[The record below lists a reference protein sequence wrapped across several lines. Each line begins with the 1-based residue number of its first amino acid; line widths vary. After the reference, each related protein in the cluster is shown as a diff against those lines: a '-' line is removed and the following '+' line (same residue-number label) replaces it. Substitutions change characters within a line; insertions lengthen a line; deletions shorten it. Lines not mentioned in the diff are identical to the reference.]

1 MKRYTTKLSNGHI
14 IETSLAHE
22 ASNIQNFDDAQ
33 AFFLSGKAVTAQ
45 EFYAAAQQALDAK
58 LTKKEQTHK
67 KVRVLY
73 GSSAGSYV
81 YKWVELY
88 NPEFLGAQ
96 PARAGEDY

>member
-33 AFFLSGKAVTAQ
+33 IFFLSGKPVTAQ
-45 EFYAAAQQALDAK
+45 EFYAAAQQANDAK
-58 LTKKEQTHK
+58 LAKKEQTHK

-73 GSSAGSYV
+73 GNSVASYV
-81 YKWVELY
+81 NKWV
-88 NPEFLGAQ
+88 PI
-96 PARAGEDY
+96 